1 MMRPVRLRIAL
12 LLAGLAAAVSAGGAL
27 ANGDPASDVLP
38 FSNVYLSIVDP
49 RSSSAGRDLL
59 AATAAAAKQKRP
71 IKVAVIAQPSD
82 LGLIGSM
89 WQKPQTYAKFLG
101 MELFQFAHY
110 RGTTLIAMP
119 NGYGVYGPD
128 AAKGRPAL
136 ARLPKPG
143 TGDLEQLGRD
153 AGSATRKVA
162 AANGYVLPAASS
174 DNGSGRSGWL
184 IVLAA
189 LGGAALIAAAAFVA
203 LRHWLLKT

>member
-1 MMRPVRLRIAL
+1 MMRSVRLRIAL
-12 LLAGLAAAVSAGGAL
+12 LLAALAAAVSAGGAL

-49 RSSSAGRDLL
+49 KSSSAGKDLL

-82 LGLIGSM
+82 LGLIRGM

-119 NGYGVYGPD
+119 DGYGVYGPD
-128 AAKGRPAL
+128 AAKGRPAV
-136 ARLPKPG
+136 AGLPKPG
-143 TGDLEQLGRD
+143 TGDLEQLGGD
-153 AGSATRKVA
+153 AAAATRKVA
-162 AANGYVLPAASS
+162 AANGYMLPAASS
-174 DNGSGRSGWL
+174 DNGSDTSGWL

-189 LGGAALIAAAAFVA
+189 LGGAAVIIAAAFLA
-203 LRHWLLKT
+203 LRRWLLQP